1 MVLYDIDTLLLIS
14 FMAEETAVLGRVVFG
29 QGRFPL
35 GGMARLTE
43 FFRLFLVHFHERRM
57 VIIVWQMFGGLFRG
71 VEEKE
76 EKAAANDNKYQ
87 VVQKNIFA
95 FGFLFVTVH

>member
-1 MVLYDIDTLLLIS
+1 
-14 FMAEETAVLGRVVFG
+14 
-29 QGRFPL
+29 
-35 GGMARLTE
+35 MARLTE

-95 FGFLFVTVH
+95 FVFVLHFLRQIICSVVVFDMISDKN

>member
-1 MVLYDIDTLLLIS
+1 MTILAKFLRFLLIH
-14 FMAEETAVLGRVVFG
+14 L
-29 QGRFPL
+29 
-35 GGMARLTE
+35 
-43 FFRLFLVHFHERRM
+43 HELCM
-57 VIIVWQMFGGLFRG
+57 IVIVWQVLGGFFRSI
-71 VEEKE
+71 EEKE